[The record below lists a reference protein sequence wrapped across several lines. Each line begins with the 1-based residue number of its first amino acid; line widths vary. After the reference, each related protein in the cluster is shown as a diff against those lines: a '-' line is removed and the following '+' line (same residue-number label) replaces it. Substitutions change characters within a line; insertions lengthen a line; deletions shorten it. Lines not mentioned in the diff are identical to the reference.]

1 MTTHRVPRSHVRQPR
16 RFKLVTEL
24 TQAFTVDIS
33 AGGLSFEAQR
43 HLARGTAVTGS
54 VQVSAQNYAFQG
66 VVVWSTP
73 GDARASV
80 RARCG
85 VRFTHVEPGL
95 ASAIGSRTSTSAAPF
110 NASPASS
117 PSSTVRAAPVA
128 ASTSSSSTGLYATLT
143 QENDTWIVRVREL
156 SGKRQE
162 YRCAHEAYARKLLA
176 ALSGQNQAA

>member
-1 MTTHRVPRSHVRQPR
+1 MTTHRVPRTHVRQPR
-16 RFKLVTEL
+16 RFKLVTES

-43 HLARGTAVTGS
+43 HLARGTQVTGS
-54 VQVSAQNYAFQG
+54 VQVSAHTYPFQG

-85 VRFTHVEPGL
+85 VRFTQVAAGL
-95 ASAIGSRTSTSAAPF
+95 ASAIGARTSTSAAPF
-110 NASPASS
+110 NASYVPKA
-117 PSSTVRAAPVA
+117 STVSAPVA

-143 QENDTWIVRVREL
+143 HENETWVVRVREL

-162 YRCAHEAYARKLLA
+162 YRCAHEAHARKLLA
-176 ALSGQNQAA
+176 ALSGQAQAA